1 MSTEEIASKLAGMD
15 ARLKSN
21 THRIDA
27 LEKVVES
34 VHDLASSVKVMAEK
48 LTNMQADIN
57 RVSDQV
63 DNLAALPGKRWEA
76 VVMDVTKLIIAAAV
90 GYAIK
95 SIGF

>member
-1 MSTEEIASKLAGMD
+1 MSPEEIASKLAGMD

-48 LTNMQADIN
+48 LTNMQGDIN
-57 RVSDQV
+57 RVSEQV
-63 DNLAALPGKRWEA
+63 DNLAAVPGKRWES

>member
-1 MSTEEIASKLAGMD
+1 MSPEEIASKLAGMD

-21 THRIDA
+21 TNRIVA

-63 DNLAALPGKRWEA
+63 DNLAALPGKRWET

>member
-1 MSTEEIASKLAGMD
+1 MSPEEIASKLAGMD

-34 VHDLASSVKVMAEK
+34 VHELASSVKVMAEK
-48 LTNMQADIN
+48 LTNMQGDIN
-57 RVSDQV
+57 RVSEQV
-63 DNLAALPGKRWEA
+63 DNLAVVPGKRWET